1 MDLTTYGFENAVGAF
16 FEMPTSDARKIL
28 PDHLQPLEVQHQRS
42 ILAVTAF
49 QFTESMVGPYD
60 EVVLSVIVPPMI
72 DPSRPLP
79 KAAFFPFMVGVTTA
93 SSRQHATERWHLPHY
108 MHDLQMEFVQADEEL
123 AISVRDGSAPVLD
136 LVVTDFPP
144 EPARVLFH
152 LFSVNDEERY
162 RVNIFLDGP
171 HGEHEEETGSLTLHP
186 HAMTEPLTLDD
197 ISQVPFR
204 EQWFHGGIQT
214 FEELERI

>member
-1 MDLTTYGFENAVGAF
+1 
-16 FEMPTSDARKIL
+16 
-28 PDHLQPLEVQHQRS
+28 
-42 ILAVTAF
+42 
-49 QFTESMVGPYD
+49 
-60 EVVLSVIVPPMI
+60 
-72 DPSRPLP
+72 
-79 KAAFFPFMVGVTTA
+79 
-93 SSRQHATERWHLPHY
+93 
-108 MHDLQMEFVQADEEL
+108 
-123 AISVRDGSAPVLD
+123 
-136 LVVTDFPP
+136 VTDFPP

-152 LFSVNDEERY
+152 LFTTNDEERY

-204 EQWFHGGIQT
+204 EQWFYGGVQT